1 MLEAR
6 GNGTDSIEDYRR
18 PKLHILAR
26 APRFGASA
34 VNCLIL
40 ETGVAANTA
49 RNQRGRPFAKGK
61 SGCPTGKPK
70 GTRHKAT
77 LAAEMLLDGEAGQ
90 LTRRAIEMAMDGDTV
105 ALRLCLERIIP
116 PRRERLVR
124 FKLPELQSA
133 ADAARAMASITAAVA
148 VGQITP
154 GEAAELAKL
163 VEVFV
168 TALEANDFDQRLRVV
183 EERSSAQRS

>member
-1 MLEAR
+1 
-6 GNGTDSIEDYRR
+6 
-18 PKLHILAR
+18 
-26 APRFGASA
+26 
-34 VNCLIL
+34 
-40 ETGVAANTA
+40 
-49 RNQRGRPFAKGK
+49 
-61 SGCPTGKPK
+61 
-70 GTRHKAT
+70 
-77 LAAEMLLDGEAGQ
+77 MLLDGEAGQ
-90 LTRRAIEMAMDGDTV
+90 LTRRAIEMAMGGDTV